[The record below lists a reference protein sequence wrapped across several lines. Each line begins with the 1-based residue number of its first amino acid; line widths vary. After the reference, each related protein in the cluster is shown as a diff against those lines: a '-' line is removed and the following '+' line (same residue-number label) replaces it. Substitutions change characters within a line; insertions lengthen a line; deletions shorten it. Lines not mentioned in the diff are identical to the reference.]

1 MSEQEKLNKLKDLFD
16 SLESWGESAKT
27 VGLDCEKMVA
37 SIHKAIGKETTKINI
52 AIKMAE
58 IKALRNGGK

>member
-1 MSEQEKLNKLKDLFD
+1 MSEQEKLDKLKSLFD

-37 SIHKAIGKETTKINI
+37 SIHKSIGKEVTKINI